1 MAMSKEDKEKIG
13 SLSQQEITEKLKKG
27 EIALPPVS
35 DRNEFFTFVA
45 KSPEERAKE
54 INGEAGQSG
63 LPATPAESGT
73 DEGKGGEGATTLPT
87 TSSGEDPWWK
97 KEFGYDSEEKVKET
111 HKRLLETTS
120 RLQQQIDQLNAK
132 GGKTGQELK
141 QLKEEKARLESELAG
156 FRKKP
161 EIKKPELPKVP
172 RPSDYEDGLLDE
184 KYASD
189 LEKYNND
196 MATYTENL
204 LQYSSHVTEQKIE
217 TVEEKIRNIPKSE
230 PSGPTGFDKM
240 FDKEIPDFQKRF
252 GLETTVS
259 IRYMNDLVVKSQSK
273 DPVEAARAKQLMS
286 SLTPNDV
293 SAYNKVAQAIAVA
306 YEGLDEGNPRLKY
319 RTIEGALF
327 DNDLIG
333 DGKTFNKVKQ
343 SQLTPEQEKE
353 LIEKKRKENEQHVS
367 AIPASSSTS
376 QDVPPASGQT
386 LEEKKMRYK
395 TLVDTY
401 NLALNRGKIAKD
413 SFEKTPEYQEYLKLR
428 TEIMAALRG

>member
-1 MAMSKEDKEKIG
+1 MPMSKEDKEKIG

-54 INGEAGQSG
+54 INGDAGQSG
-63 LPATPAESGT
+63 APATPAT
-73 DEGKGGEGATTLPT
+73 DEGKGGEGAKSQPPA
-87 TSSGEDPWWK
+87 SSGEDPWWK

-111 HKRLLETTS
+111 HKSLLETTS
-120 RLQQQIDQLNAK
+120 RLQQQIDQMNAK

-189 LEKYNND
+189 LEKYNEN
-196 MATYTENL
+196 MAAYTENL
-204 LQYSSHVTEQKIE
+204 LQYSSHVTEQKIK

-230 PSGPTGFDKM
+230 PSGPTGFDKL
-240 FDKEIPDFQKRF
+240 FSDDIPEFQKRF

-259 IRYMNDLVVKSQSK
+259 IRSINDAVAKQMSN
-273 DPVEAARAKQLMS
+273 DPVEAARAKSFIDNLP
-286 SLTPNDV
+286 PNDK
-293 SAYNKVAQAIAVA
+293 ANYNKVQQAVAVA
-306 YEGLDEGNPRLKY
+306 YDGLNEGNPRLKY
-319 RTIEGALF
+319 RSIESALF
-327 DNDLIG
+327 DNDMLG
-333 DGKTFNKVKQ
+333 DGKLFNKVKQ

-367 AIPASSSTS
+367 AIPASSSTN
-376 QDVPPASGQT
+376 QDTLPASGQT